1 MSGVLLLFTFLV
13 PPAWALDAYGA
24 VPDHDLSADVPP
36 FVVLLAIVFNGLS
49 FHVVVQIPSGLL
61 GTWLGRNR
69 TAGVCYV
76 SVLAVAG
83 VLTIVLLWG
92 VLGADSVAQALPLW
106 ADFMARGSLALA
118 AHVWLSRRLRAWPVR
133 PCPRVSTA
141 DVRLDGRHP
150 IPAGLDGHERGQH
163 PAQSVTRNGRR
174 QSRRMIR

>member
-1 MSGVLLLFTFLV
+1 MLRSAAAHLAAMHLSGVLLLLTFLV

-36 FVVLLAIVFNGLS
+36 FVIFLVVMFSGVS

-76 SVLAVAG
+76 GVLAVAG

-92 VLGADSVAQALPLW
+92 VLGAGSVAQALPLW

-118 AHVWLSRRLRAWPVR
+118 AYVWLSRRLRAWPVR
-133 PCPRVSTA
+133 LCPRVSG
-141 DVRLDGRHP
+141 GRCP
-150 IPAGLDGHERGQH
+150 PRREAPVPAGLDGHEMDSTPRG
-163 PAQSVTRNGRR
+163 A
-174 QSRRMIR
+174 